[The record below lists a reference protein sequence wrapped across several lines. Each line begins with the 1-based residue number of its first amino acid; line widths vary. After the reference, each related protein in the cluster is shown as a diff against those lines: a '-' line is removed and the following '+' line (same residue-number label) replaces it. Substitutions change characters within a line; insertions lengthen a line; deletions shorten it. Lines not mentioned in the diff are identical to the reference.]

1 MAVIVKDMGVEQEQV
16 VGSYCNG
23 SLEVEGRIYPA
34 SAIESLKRMGYVF
47 LYII

>member
-1 MAVIVKDMGVEQEQV
+1 MAVIIKNMGIEQEQV

-34 SAIESLKRMGYVF
+34 SAIESLKAMGYIF
-47 LYII
+47 LYLV

>member
-1 MAVIVKDMGVEQEQV
+1 MAVIIKNMGIEQEQV

-34 SAIESLKRMGYVF
+34 SAIESLKQMGYIF
-47 LYII
+47 LYLV